1 MAGVLIVV
9 AVGMGV
15 LTLREPRFNGRTAA
29 EWLEV
34 MGPVP
39 IPGTGKLRDHEVR
52 RSLESVRAEILP
64 MIEREF
70 RRAAFAKTSSRDWF
84 HKKTYFYVVLMGRLF
99 PNRLGLSPPEVPKAE
114 RVQGERLYW
123 STALIMDLSPDLVSG
138 LARFDFVADT
148 VPFWMRIEASTGFG
162 GLSDDQGRLTAA
174 LVERLEASGADPERR
189 ALWISCLGHLG
200 EQASSAADRV
210 RSLTRDTDPHV
221 RRTAIQA
228 LGSIDPREDVIAFIQ
243 ACATDD
249 EGRRAAMQSFLRM
262 GARAQPAEGFIRDML
277 KDPDMWTSMY
287 AKWVLDA
294 LSGTNGTEAGVS
306 VITNRTDPTQGGGN
320 SP

>member
-1 MAGVLIVV
+1 MGGILIAV
-9 AVGMGV
+9 AIGMGI
-15 LTLREPRFNGRTAA
+15 LAFREPRFNGRTAA
-29 EWLEV
+29 EWLDA

-39 IPGTGKLRDHEVR
+39 MPGTGKLRDHEVR
-52 RSLESVRAEILP
+52 KNLEDVRVEILP
-64 MIEREF
+64 RIEREF
-70 RRAAFAKTSSRDWF
+70 RRAALSKTSSRDWF
-84 HKKTYFYVVLMGRLF
+84 HKKTYFYMLMGRLF

-114 RVQGERLYW
+114 RVQGARLYW
-123 STALIMDLSPDLVSG
+123 STALMMDLGPDLVSG
-138 LARFDFVADT
+138 LARFDSVADT
-148 VPFWMRIEASTGFG
+148 VPFYMRMDASMGFG
-162 GLSDDQGRLTAA
+162 ILSDDQGRLTAA
-174 LVERLEASGADPERR
+174 LVERLEAAGADPERR
-189 ALWISCLGHLG
+189 ALWIACLGHLG

-249 EGRRAAMQSFLRM
+249 EGRRAAMQSLLRM

-306 VITNRTDPTQGGGN
+306 VITNRTDPTQGGRN